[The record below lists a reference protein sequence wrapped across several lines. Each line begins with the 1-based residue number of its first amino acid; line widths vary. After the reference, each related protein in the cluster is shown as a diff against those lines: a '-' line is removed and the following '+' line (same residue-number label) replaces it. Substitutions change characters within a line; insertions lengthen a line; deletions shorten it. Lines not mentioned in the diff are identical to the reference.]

1 MAYRNIYYDIN
12 NSNVHLWCWD
22 KTGQRTKVIEH
33 FEPYLF
39 IESENG
45 TDGTSIFQTPLKK
58 IKFKSQYDRIKFL
71 KEINV
76 KLFRE
81 ELEWEVIKKFIT
93 DHINYKTNVGNESRH
108 KFITHWAKVKA
119 SMVADSLKVRN

>member
-1 MAYRNIYYDIN
+1 MALEYNYNEVAGI
-12 NSNVHLWCWD
+12 D
-22 KTGQRTKVIEH
+22 KFTDEQHENASQLAWTMMTLQLREITEKNLDEV
-33 FEPYLF
+33 LF
-39 IESENG
+39 
-45 TDGTSIFQTPLKK
+45 
-58 IKFKSQYDRIKFL
+58 RIKFL